1 MASTQQKRKEKEEW
15 HSIKREDIVH
25 VLLTST
31 YRLRSMI
38 IWFASS
44 EGLEHLSNAS
54 LLVFILA
61 YD

>member
-15 HSIKREDIVH
+15 HSIKREDIV
-25 VLLTST
+25 LLTST
-31 YRLRSMI
+31 YRLRLMM

-54 LLVFILA
+54 LLVFILV
-61 YD
+61 

>member
-15 HSIKREDIVH
+15 HSIKREDIV
-25 VLLTST
+25 LLTST
-31 YRLRSMI
+31 YRLRLMI